1 MPADSAV
8 ACADGAQWRAAH
20 ARWSLAAGRTWT
32 AEPGSPCCTR
42 QLPCHSRCSG
52 PDLSLSPLCH
62 PSSLPPT
69 PAGEPNRKNV
79 GSVTLEQVREIATI
93 KLPDLNCE
101 DVEAAMRTIQG
112 TARNMGIA
120 VVEA

>member
-1 MPADSAV
+1 M
-8 ACADGAQWRAAH
+8 
-20 ARWSLAAGRTWT
+20 
-32 AEPGSPCCTR
+32 
-42 QLPCHSRCSG
+42 
-52 PDLSLSPLCH
+52 
-62 PSSLPPT
+62 
-69 PAGEPNRKNV
+69 